1 MGVQRDVHLEYV
13 DRMEVLAGPTG
24 RRRWPDEVKGRLVAE
39 SFVTG
44 VTVREVAERNDL
56 QPNRLSTWRGLA
68 RQGKLVVP
76 ELAGADFAPATT
88 MVNFADVVLGDTRS
102 TATGLAPIELE
113 TGGIILRLDAN
124 TDARQ
129 IAELV
134 LVLKDGS

>member
-1 MGVQRDVHLEYV
+1 MGVQSDVHLEYV
-13 DRMEVLAGPTG
+13 DRMEVLVGPTG
-24 RRRWPDEVKGRLVAE
+24 RRRWPEEVKGQLVAE
-39 SFVTG
+39 TFVPG

-76 ELAGADFAPATT
+76 ELSGADFAPVTT
-88 MVNFADVVLGDTRS
+88 MVNFANVVLSDAKPA
-102 TATGLAPIELE
+102 ATGLASIELE
-113 TGGIILRLDAN
+113 TGSITLRLDAN

-134 LVLKDGS
+134 LALKVVL

>member
-1 MGVQRDVHLEYV
+1 
-13 DRMEVLAGPTG
+13 MEVLVGPTG
-24 RRRWPDEVKGRLVAE
+24 RRRWPEEVKGQLVAE
-39 SFVTG
+39 TFVPG

-76 ELAGADFAPATT
+76 ELAGANFAPVTT
-88 MVNFADVVLGDTRS
+88 MVNFANVVLGDIQP

-113 TGGIILRLDAN
+113 TGGITLRLDAN

-134 LVLKDGS
+134 LALKVVL